1 MTDPIARHR
10 ALASS
15 RRLLRGTLV
24 ATALLMLLGVLVGW
38 STGGASGAA
47 SAAVGIAL
55 TGVLFTGGLL
65 GLHRAAGA
73 EPRSAGGVGSIL
85 AAFGLRIFV
94 YAAAFALVS
103 RAEWVHGP
111 SLALATAASIALM
124 LGFQILA
131 AVREPIP
138 ELETGATDDRSM
150 DERDSTDETST
161 TGRSLDGGTDP
172 QCGGVGR

>member
-1 MTDPIARHR
+1 MTDPVARRR

-24 ATALLMLLGVLVGW
+24 ATAVLMLLGVLIGW
-38 STGGASGAA
+38 LTEGPSGAA

-65 GLHRAAGA
+65 GLHRAAGG
-73 EPRSAGGVGSIL
+73 ERRSSGGMGSIL
-85 AAFGLRIFV
+85 AAFGLRIVV

-103 RAEWVHGP
+103 RAAWVHGP
-111 SLALATAASIALM
+111 SLALATAASLALM

-131 AVREPIP
+131 AAREPMP
-138 ELETGATDDRSM
+138 ELETGGAGDR
-150 DERDSTDETST
+150 STDERHSTDGTST
-161 TGRSLDGGTDP
+161 TGRS
-172 QCGGVGR
+172 